1 VGLRGN
7 TISKLPQYLGIFNM
21 AKDEN
26 KKAFS
31 RKSFVNDVNEYI
43 SNGSTKFESCERGTA
58 KVDQMKIILDLAK
71 YYFEKEGRKYD
82 QK

>member
-1 VGLRGN
+1 
-7 TISKLPQYLGIFNM
+7 M
-21 AKDEN
+21 AKSEETKN
-26 KKAFS
+26 SFS
-31 RKSFVNDVNEYI
+31 RKSFVKDVEEYI

-71 YYFEKEGRKYD
+71 YYFENEGRKYD